1 MGNMTI
7 AGQLA
12 VITGASSGIGY
23 NLAKIFA
30 ENGFDLVIASAGE
43 RLDKAEV
50 DFKAMGVQVKAVHA
64 DLATYDG
71 VKFLWQEVEALGRP
85 VDAICLN
92 AGVGSGGL
100 FVDTDL
106 DAEINL
112 VRLNVEGTLHL
123 AKYAVKHMVAKG
135 SGKILITASIV
146 SEMVAPR
153 ELVYSASKA
162 FDLAFAKGLRAEL
175 KDTGVTVTA
184 LQPGP
189 TDTNFFDREGLHDTS
204 VGTEGK
210 KASEPYDVAKQGF
223 KALMAGDDHVYAADL
238 LTKVEGAVMGL
249 VPDAVQA
256 MMHDKQ
262 AKPLD
267 ESSS

>member
-1 MGNMTI
+1 MTGHGATPLSQKNQCLASKRKAVESPEMGNMTM

-23 NLAKIFA
+23 NLAKVFA

-50 DFKAMGVQVKAVHA
+50 DFQSMGVQVKAVHA

-71 VKFLWQEVEALGRP
+71 VKSLWQEVEALNRP

-112 VRLNVEGTLHL
+112 VRLNLTSREICCKAHGCQGL
-123 AKYAVKHMVAKG
+123 
-135 SGKILITASIV
+135 GKN
-146 SEMVAPR
+146 
-153 ELVYSASKA
+153 
-162 FDLAFAKGLRAEL
+162 FDHGL
-175 KDTGVTVTA
+175 
-184 LQPGP
+184 
-189 TDTNFFDREGLHDTS
+189 DRERDGR
-204 VGTEGK
+204 
-210 KASEPYDVAKQGF
+210 
-223 KALMAGDDHVYAADL
+223 
-238 LTKVEGAVMGL
+238 
-249 VPDAVQA
+249 
-256 MMHDKQ
+256 
-262 AKPLD
+262 
-267 ESSS
+267 SS